1 MVKEGQLLM
10 LIDPAPYRAALAV
23 ANANLEQAQA
33 AATNAKVTATRN
45 RELAKQSL
53 VSRKDLDDS
62 EALERSSAAAVSAAT
77 AQVQTA
83 RINLSY
89 ANVIAP
95 ISGRASQLR
104 VLEGALVGQGEA
116 TLLTTIEQVDPI
128 YVYFDQPVS
137 DFEKLQRGQASG
149 RIAISEGHKAEV
161 RVIRADGTE
170 YPQVGTLDFS
180 DSSVNPTTGAVA
192 FRGVVPNPDHQ
203 LLPGMYVNVHLTAG
217 VLNNGFEV
225 PQLAVQRD
233 GQGAF
238 VLAVGADGMVAA
250 KRVDVV
256 SSVGVNWVID
266 NGLDDG
272 DQVIVSGL
280 QMARPGMKVVPK
292 AVEEPAAPG
301 SKPAVPGAGG

>member
-1 MVKEGQLLM
+1 
-10 LIDPAPYRAALAV
+10 
-23 ANANLEQAQA
+23 
-33 AATNAKVTATRN
+33 
-45 RELAKQSL
+45 
-53 VSRKDLDDS
+53 
-62 EALERSSAAAVSAAT
+62 
-77 AQVQTA
+77 
-83 RINLSY
+83 
-89 ANVIAP
+89 
-95 ISGRASQLR
+95 
-104 VLEGALVGQGEA
+104 
-116 TLLTTIEQVDPI
+116 
-128 YVYFDQPVS
+128 
-137 DFEKLQRGQASG
+137 
-149 RIAISEGHKAEV
+149 
-161 RVIRADGTE
+161 
-170 YPQVGTLDFS
+170 
-180 DSSVNPTTGAVA
+180 
-192 FRGVVPNPDHQ
+192 
-203 LLPGMYVNVHLTAG
+203 